1 MAQASQLSQDKRDL
15 TLVGWVKSF
24 RFQKSMTFVE
34 VSDGTNFY
42 GLQASFSA
50 ETTRE
55 RFKGVLAI
63 GMAVSIPGK
72 LVARPENTTIGY
84 DFEGTDIQIV
94 GGCDATTYPLQKKAQ
109 GLAFLRKHQ
118 HLRPRTVGFSS
129 MLRIRSTAYL
139 AFHSFFQKEGFLSI
153 QTPVITPLD
162 CEGAGELF
170 RVQPAIQQQQ
180 TEAAGDKSAAAPF
193 FGRDS
198 FLTVSGQL
206 YAEMASNSHRYAYT
220 FGPTF
225 RAERSDTTHH
235 LAEFW
240 MLEPEMAFASLDD
253 TMTVC
258 ERALQFVTAE
268 VMASCKDEINF
279 FSNPKAAWATD
290 EAETKSEREFRERS
304 QSSSPALRIKAMLE
318 QDFAR
323 ITYTEAIEILDRK
336 SVV

>member
-1 MAQASQLSQDKRDL
+1 MAQAPQLAQDKTEL
-15 TLVGWVKSF
+15 TVVGWIKSF

-42 GLQASFSA
+42 GLQASFPA

-63 GMAVSIPGK
+63 GMSVAIPGR
-72 LVARPENTTIGY
+72 LVVRPENTSIGY

-94 GGCDATTYPLQKKAQ
+94 GGCDATYPLQKKAQ

-139 AFHSFFQKEGFLSI
+139 AFHSFFQKEGYLCV

-170 RVQPAIQQQQ
+170 RVQPA
-180 TEAAGDKSAAAPF
+180 TPVEGGGAF

-206 YAEMASNSHRYAYT
+206 YGEMASNSHRYAYT

-225 RAERSDTTHH
+225 RAEHSDTTYH

-240 MLEPEMAFASLDD
+240 MLEPEIAFASLED
-253 TMTVC
+253 TMNVC
-258 ERALQFVTAE
+258 QRALQFVTAE
-268 VMASCKDEINF
+268 V
-279 FSNPKAAWATD
+279 
-290 EAETKSEREFRERS
+290 RERN
-304 QSSSPALRIKAMLE
+304 SSENDDDDDERGERGKRGKA
-318 QDFAR
+318 
-323 ITYTEAIEILDRK
+323 
-336 SVV
+336 